1 MRPAKRRAAPAA
13 AAASAASTNAA
24 IVAAATAIA
33 AVIAAAGPGAN
44 PARAQDLECAAPAHI
59 NADRLPAPD
68 PGLAQLRRFAT
79 GKGVRVAVIDTGVAA
94 HPQLRRLVPAG
105 DFVDPQHPN
114 PLLDCDSHGTVV
126 AGVIAGSA
134 RGIAPDAELIA
145 IRQTS
150 AHYRAPARGDE
161 APGDDPDRATA
172 GSLQT
177 LADAIN
183 LALDQRARVINI
195 SVVSCFPPEVAGRVD
210 TGPVNAALARAEA
223 QGAVV
228 VAAAGNA
235 SDSCEPGFTVI
246 PAHSPTVVAV
256 GAREGDYAL
265 AGYSIP
271 APGPQLSA
279 PGRVPAALSSDGAG
293 WSRGTAAGKAVQPYA
308 GTSFAAPVVTG
319 TAALLIERYPDLS
332 PAEVRA
338 LLRPAAQHGQG
349 ALDPLRAIQQLPPE
363 PTAEHAVTAAASAR
377 PASAARA
384 RLRPLAAALALLAIG
399 ALALRR
405 KA

>member
-1 MRPAKRRAAPAA
+1 MRPAKRALTASAA
-13 AAASAASTNAA
+13 AATSVNIA
-24 IVAAATAIA
+24 IAATAL
-33 AVIAAAGPGAN
+33 IAAAGPGAS
-44 PARAQDLECAAPAHI
+44 PANAQDLECAAPAHI
-59 NADRLPAPD
+59 DADRLPEAD
-68 PGLAQLRRFAT
+68 PELGQLRRFAT
-79 GKGVRVAVIDTGVAA
+79 GKGARVAVIDTGVAA
-94 HPQLRRLVPAG
+94 HPQLRHLVPAG

-126 AGVIAGSA
+126 AGIIAGSA

-150 AHYRAPARGDE
+150 AHYRAPARVEGEE
-161 APGDDPDRATA
+161 APGADPDRPTA

-195 SVVSCFPPEVAGRVD
+195 SVVSCFPPAVAGRVD
-210 TGPVNAALARAEA
+210 TGPVDAALARAEA

-235 SDSCEPGFTVI
+235 SESCEPDFTVI

-265 AGYSIP
+265 AEYSIP

-279 PGRVPAALSSDGAG
+279 PGRVPAALSSNGAG
-293 WSRGTAAGKAVQPYA
+293 WSRGTVAGKAVQPYA
-308 GTSFAAPVVTG
+308 GTSFAAPAVTG
-319 TAALLIERYPDLS
+319 AVALLVERYPSLS

-338 LLRPAAQHGQG
+338 LLGAAAQHGQG
-349 ALDPLRAIQQLPPE
+349 ALDPLRIIQQLPPE
-363 PTAEHAVTAAASAR
+363 PAAEHAVTAAASAR
-377 PASAARA
+377 PVSAARA
-384 RLRPLAAALALLAIG
+384 RLRPFAAALALLAIG

-405 KA
+405 SPHPR